1 MFSAVQTPL
10 CYTNHDATDAEDG
23 NGVSR
28 ASSVSAKDKP
38 NGGKRKT
45 TKQRRD
51 DSESFESRSQ
61 YVAWCGPQHP
71 SWGPSAPQYFP
82 VNAAPFNAQFQQPY
96 PNTPQPMYAP
106 GQPYTSPMM
115 PNNGFAPQYAGVPT
129 VSAPLSSCSHVTLTR
144 LQYPAPPMSQAV
156 PQAVPPPPPQG
167 YRGPNPPVGGQFGS
181 PVPSISQPAWSQ
193 QSFGQNAYPP
203 RSSPVPTHGIPYLY
217 GQLPVHVNPND
228 PKSQHP
234 IPGSYNRQAFN
245 PKTQSFV
252 PASGLPMQAP
262 APPPPPPGLYGGS
275 SPRHGSPQFHSPH
288 MNYNGFQ
295 QPIPQPS
302 FGPTP
307 GPYGMSR
314 QSSNNSIPPYHAVPQ
329 QQQQQQ
335 QPPHVP
341 VPVPP
346 HGPQHMPPMPPAS
359 MMQMPAKPPTAGP
372 PGSGPGQTTFS
383 HLPNYG
389 NPATL
394 PQKPSA

>member
-1 MFSAVQTPL
+1 M
-10 CYTNHDATDAEDG
+10 
-23 NGVSR
+23 
-28 ASSVSAKDKP
+28 
-38 NGGKRKT
+38 
-45 TKQRRD
+45 
-51 DSESFESRSQ
+51 
-61 YVAWCGPQHP
+61 
-71 SWGPSAPQYFP
+71 
-82 VNAAPFNAQFQQPY
+82 
-96 PNTPQPMYAP
+96 PQP
-106 GQPYTSPMM
+106 
-115 PNNGFAPQYAGVPT
+115 
-129 VSAPLSSCSHVTLTR
+129 
-144 LQYPAPPMSQAV
+144 V
-156 PQAVPPPPPQG
+156 PQAVPPPPQQA
-167 YRGPNPPVGGQFGS
+167 YRAPNPPVGGQFGS

-203 RSSPVPTHGIPYLY
+203 RSSPVPTPGIPYLY

-262 APPPPPPGLYGGS
+262 PPPPPPGLYGGS

-288 MNYNGFQ
+288 MNYSGFQ
-295 QPIPQPS
+295 QQPMAQPG

-314 QSSNNSIPPYHAVPQ
+314 QGSNNSIPPPYHAV
-329 QQQQQQ
+329 QQQ

-341 VPVPP
+341 PP
-346 HGPQHMPPMPPAS
+346 HGPQHMPPAGLPMPPAGL
-359 MMQMPAKPPTAGP
+359 MQIPPKPAGVPGP
-372 PGSGPGQTTFS
+372 PPSGQTTFS

-394 PQKPSA
+394 PQKPST